1 MVKAN
6 GRLSNLV
13 EKTDEGKS
21 LLGTCGIGHT
31 RWATHGEL
39 SQINAHPMYLE
50 IAQDQVLGKWNQKLL
65 ECIME
70 SLKIIQ
76 N

>member
-1 MVKAN
+1 MKEKHCWEH
-6 GRLSNLV
+6 V
-13 EKTDEGKS
+13 ELDIHVGQRMES
-21 LLGTCGIGHT
+21 RVRSMLI
-31 RWATHGEL
+31 R
-39 SQINAHPMYLE
+39 MYLE
-50 IAQDQVLGKWNQKLL
+50 IAQDQGLEKWNQKLL